1 MLFLCE
7 VQSYFWKSWDSME
20 HAKNKQTN
28 KKINQK
34 IQFILY
40 YIENTLLTQ
49 YLMFTLWM
57 SCQVK
62 SPLSM

>member
-28 KKINQK
+28 KQK
-34 IQFILY
+34 D
-40 YIENTLLTQ
+40 
-49 YLMFTLWM
+49 
-57 SCQVK
+57 
-62 SPLSM
+62 